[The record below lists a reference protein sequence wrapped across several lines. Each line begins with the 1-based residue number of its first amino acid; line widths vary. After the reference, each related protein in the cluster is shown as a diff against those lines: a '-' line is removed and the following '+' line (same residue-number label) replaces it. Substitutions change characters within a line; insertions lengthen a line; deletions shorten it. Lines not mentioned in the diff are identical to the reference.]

1 METILADLRQA
12 IRVLRISPGFTL
24 VAALA
29 LALGI
34 GANTAIFSVVNA
46 VLLKP
51 LPYPQSDRIL
61 RIARHFKEGNGN
73 SASIPKFM
81 AWRQARVFDSVAA
94 YDFAGPGMN
103 LGSGDR
109 PSQVKAIH
117 VSQQYFRVFGT
128 NPIAGRAFSEQE
140 DRPGL
145 QLHRTTIQ
153 VMDLAREAAA

>member
-1 METILADLRQA
+1 
-12 IRVLRISPGFTL
+12 
-24 VAALA
+24 
-29 LALGI
+29 
-34 GANTAIFSVVNA
+34 
-46 VLLKP
+46 
-51 LPYPQSDRIL
+51 
-61 RIARHFKEGNGN
+61 
-73 SASIPKFM
+73 M
-81 AWRQARVFDSVAA
+81 AWRQARVFDSIAA